1 MLELTPTHPYNQ
13 YACSLN
19 GIESNMKNRRL
30 AINKYLLPNEHLL
43 LIPHFPLLGQGNFA
57 TTMAPLHGAIAD
69 SDYLPDT
76 IISPH
81 PRFAYVLSLLFS
93 YMNSALTKNIRKRRG
108 EKVNIQVPIYHD
120 INTSLPPMIHMD
132 AMGFGMGSCCLQVT
146 FQAESLEE
154 SRILYDQLVVIAPLV
169 VFSIIS
175 IE

>member
-1 MLELTPTHPYNQ
+1 MFF
-13 YACSLN
+13 
-19 GIESNMKNRRL
+19 
-30 AINKYLLPNEHLL
+30 LL
-43 LIPHFPLLGQGNFA
+43 
-57 TTMAPLHGAIAD
+57 
-69 SDYLPDT
+69 
-76 IISPH
+76 
-81 PRFAYVLSLLFS
+81 S

-169 VFSIIS
+169 VCSIIL
-175 IE
+175 